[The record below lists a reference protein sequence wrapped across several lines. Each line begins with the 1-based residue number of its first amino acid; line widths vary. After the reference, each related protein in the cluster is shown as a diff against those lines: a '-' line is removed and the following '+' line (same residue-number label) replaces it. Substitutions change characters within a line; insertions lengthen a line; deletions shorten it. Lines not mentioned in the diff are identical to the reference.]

1 MKQVRLGRA
10 AVVVES
16 FVEKEQAER
25 CHSMVPM
32 AHSDSGINWN

>member
-10 AVVVES
+10 AVEVGS
-16 FVEKEQAER
+16 FVEKEKAER

-32 AHSDSGINWN
+32 AHSHSGIN